1 MFSSNCPIVGFYSF
15 YSFYSSNMFVCFLFF
30 RGFFF
35 FFDVDH
41 FNVLTESVT
50 ILLLFYVSVRS

>member
-1 MFSSNCPIVGFYSF
+1 MFSSNCPIVGF
-15 YSFYSSNMFVCFLFF
+15 FVCLFSFF